1 MPTKQLLPAA
11 RSWGTRFDSLPPSS
25 PPASPSLRNGPL
37 RDAQH
42 SDDEN
47 ASLDASDKRK
57 DEKMPHDASV
67 FVGSLP
73 TNIDQVELARLLSS
87 HLSEHAQVKNVK
99 VVRDSKGG
107 VCAFVQCEDAAAATS
122 LINTL
127 HSTEPK
133 PFLGRHLRYEPA
145 RAFRTLLISYRS
157 PVQFIPNAEN
167 SPAEYGRGKHVELDL
182 PYAMRLWK
190 PRNSRYLAILY
201 NAEAVDAEAQASV
214 NHVDSHIEHAMHLQ
228 PVKCDDE
235 TIRIICSHFGELE
248 SFKTWKPEENSGMYF
263 VAQH

>member
-67 FVGSLP
+67 FVGRLVASSTIPPFGLFDCQLSSLP

-107 VCAFVQCEDAAAATS
+107 VCAFVQCEVKPS
-122 LINTL
+122 SNL
-127 HSTEPK
+127 HICA
-133 PFLGRHLRYEPA
+133 L
-145 RAFRTLLISYRS
+145 SY
-157 PVQFIPNAEN
+157 F
-167 SPAEYGRGKHVELDL
+167 
-182 PYAMRLWK
+182 
-190 PRNSRYLAILY
+190 
-201 NAEAVDAEAQASV
+201 
-214 NHVDSHIEHAMHLQ
+214 HA
-228 PVKCDDE
+228 PGCCGGD
-235 TIRIICSHFGELE
+235 
-248 SFKTWKPEENSGMYF
+248 
-263 VAQH
+263 